1 MEVAPE
7 RIADL
12 AERMFS
18 FQQSDL
24 QMVAYYVGILSS
36 EYIGNGS
43 TIKDNA
49 IRLAEVA
56 ARKGLATFEQLER
69 RLRREYNHQSELKP
83 LHKRSIVDF
92 GKLLDGL
99 LVSVSSMEFSMSQI
113 KKGKPPVKL
122 VKKLRNAKIEG
133 TLFTYAV
140 RCRNDIAYIRREAE
154 KIGYQGYSNLQLRLQ
169 SIFVNVIMKRMPC
182 PPNTAED
189 HYHYF
194 VDFLYENCVPD
205 SYQELEY
212 LDDMLAGI
220 IFDTVAHCVI
230 GWDKD
235 DTKQVVLN

>member
-7 RIADL
+7 RIAGL

-24 QMVAYYVGILSS
+24 QLVAYYVGIPSS
-36 EYIGNGS
+36 DYLGNGA
-43 TIKDNA
+43 TVKDNA

-56 ARKGLATFEQLER
+56 AQKGIAIFEQLER
-69 RLRREYNHQSELKP
+69 RLKREHNQQSELKP
-83 LHKRSIVDF
+83 LHKRSIVNF

-99 LVSVSSMEFSMSQI
+99 LYSVSSMEFDLSQI
-113 KKGKPPVKL
+113 KMGKPPVKL
-122 VKKLRNAKIEG
+122 VKKLRNANIEG
-133 TLFTYAV
+133 TLYTYAI

-154 KIGYQGYSNLQLRLQ
+154 KIGFQGYSSLQLRLQ

-205 SYQELEY
+205 GYRDLEY

>member
-7 RIADL
+7 RIAGL
-12 AERMFS
+12 AEKMFS
-18 FQQSDL
+18 FQQSDI
-24 QMVAYYVGILSS
+24 QMVAYYVGIRSS
-36 EYIGNGS
+36 EYLGNGA
-43 TIKDNA
+43 TVKDSA

-56 ARKGLATFEQLER
+56 AQKGEDIFEQLER
-69 RLRREYNHQSELKP
+69 RLKREDNHHSELRP
-83 LHKRSIVDF
+83 LHMKSIVNF
-92 GKLLDGL
+92 GKLLNGL
-99 LVSVSSMEFSMSQI
+99 LDSVSSMEINFSKI
-113 KKGKPPVKL
+113 KKGKPPIKL
-122 VKKLRNAKIEG
+122 VNKLRNAKIKG

-154 KIGYQGYSNLQLRLQ
+154 KIGFQGYSNLQLRLQ

-194 VDFLYENCVPD
+194 IEFLYENCVPD
-205 SYQELEY
+205 DYEELEY

-230 GWDKD
+230 GWDED
-235 DTKQVVLN
+235 DSEQIVLN

>member
-1 MEVAPE
+1 MEVAPERIADLAERMFSFQQSDLQIMEVAPE

-24 QMVAYYVGILSS
+24 QMVAYYVGIPSS

-99 LVSVSSMEFSMSQI
+99 LVSVS
-113 KKGKPPVKL
+113 
-122 VKKLRNAKIEG
+122 
-133 TLFTYAV
+133 
-140 RCRNDIAYIRREAE
+140 
-154 KIGYQGYSNLQLRLQ
+154 
-169 SIFVNVIMKRMPC
+169 
-182 PPNTAED
+182 
-189 HYHYF
+189 
-194 VDFLYENCVPD
+194 
-205 SYQELEY
+205 
-212 LDDMLAGI
+212 
-220 IFDTVAHCVI
+220 
-230 GWDKD
+230 
-235 DTKQVVLN
+235 